1 MAVCLAFSRAPLTSP
16 NRCDNPKGVQASTA
30 SAIRRSYWT
39 AAFASRRATGPASE
53 QDPLPGPSSLVLLM
67 QRMELIDPLE
77 LRSAGGGVDLEG
89 H

>member
-1 MAVCLAFSRAPLTSP
+1 
-16 NRCDNPKGVQASTA
+16 
-30 SAIRRSYWT
+30 
-39 AAFASRRATGPASE
+39 
-53 QDPLPGPSSLVLLM
+53 M